1 MSKQQN
7 FNLLNLP
14 ISHVAQGVEPFHV
27 MKLLGEAKALEAQG
41 KQMIHLE
48 IGEPDFPSLTCVH
61 DAVTEAIN
69 LGKTHY
75 TPTLGLPALREK
87 LSQFYH
93 DFYHAEVPSNQ
104 ILLTPGASGALHLLL
119 TAIINPGDKVML
131 CDPTYPCNREFV
143 NLLHGKVISVP
154 VDETSQFQ
162 LTLELLQ
169 KHWHPDIKA
178 VMVATP
184 SNPTGTLIEQT
195 ELKAIADFLAQKEAY
210 FIVDEIY
217 QGLVYERP
225 AETILSN
232 KDLPDNVIVINSFS
246 KFFGMTGWR
255 LGWVV
260 APKFLIPTLDKLA
273 QNLYLAASTPAQYGA
288 LRVLENDALAELE
301 KRRQTFETRRNRLYD
316 AMIAAGFNIPCKPQG
331 AFYLYWDVSGFT
343 DNAEAFCRALMEQTG
358 VVLTPGKDFGDF
370 RSNHHAR
377 IAYTTETVRLEE
389 AVNKIKHFVNYNGL
403 THKQS
408 K

>member
-1 MSKQQN
+1 MSKQQS
-7 FNLLNLP
+7 FNPLNLS
-14 ISHVAQGVEPFHV
+14 ISQVAQEVEPFHV

-69 LGKTHY
+69 HGKTHY
-75 TPTLGLPALREK
+75 TPTLGLPILREK

-93 DFYHAEVPSNQ
+93 DFYHADVPSER

-119 TAIINPGDKVML
+119 TAIINPSDKVML

-143 NLLHGKVISVP
+143 NLLHGKVVSVP
-154 VDETSQFQ
+154 VDESSQFQ
-162 LTLELLQ
+162 LTLELIQ

-195 ELKAIADFLAQKEAY
+195 ELKSIADFLEEKEVY
-210 FIVDEIY
+210 LIVDEIY

-225 AETILSN
+225 AESILSIR
-232 KDLPDNVIVINSFS
+232 DLQANVIVINSFS

-255 LGWVV
+255 LGWIV
-260 APKFLIPTLDKLA
+260 APNFLIPTLDKLA

-301 KRRQTFETRRNRLYD
+301 NRRQTFETRRTQLYE

-331 AFYLYWDVSGFT
+331 AFYLYWDVSDLT
-343 DNAEAFCRALMEQTG
+343 DDAEAFCKALMEHTG
-358 VVLTPGKDFGDF
+358 VVLTPGRDFGDF
-370 RSNHHAR
+370 RSNHHIR
-377 IAYTTETVRLEE
+377 IAYTVDNAYLKE
-389 AVNKIKHFVNYNGL
+389 AVTKIRFFVDSVLKNHG
-403 THKQS
+403 
-408 K
+408 